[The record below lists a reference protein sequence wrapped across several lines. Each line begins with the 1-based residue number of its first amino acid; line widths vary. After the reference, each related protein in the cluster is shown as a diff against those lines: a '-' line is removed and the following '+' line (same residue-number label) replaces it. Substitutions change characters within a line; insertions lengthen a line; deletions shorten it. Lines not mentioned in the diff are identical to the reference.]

1 MYRALNYFENFFVF
15 VSAVNSF
22 VSISPFVSLVG
33 GVPAGTTSSAVGLK
47 ICVLTTEIKKHKSI
61 IKKKK
66 KRLNKIVLLA
76 KSKLDTIE
84 FLISKTSIDSYINHK
99 EFSHKKIKVHSKIN
113 AIID

>member
-1 MYRALNYFENFFVF
+1 MYIALNYFENFFVF
-15 VSAVNSF
+15 VSAVNSL

-33 GVPAGTTSSAVGLK
+33 GVPVGTTSSAVGLK
-47 ICVLTTEIKKHKSI
+47 IFVITTEIKKRKSI
-61 IKKKK
+61 TKKKK

-99 EFSHKKIKVHSKIN
+99 EFSH
-113 AIID
+113 